1 MHLGS
6 SGPVAPAARV
16 SAARDPLPVSTESR
30 RPGRGPA
37 ALRGS
42 FLRFARRRM
51 VQHIYLPVTQ
61 ASSRRGERDDGKA
74 KTKMKQK
81 QRTKTKTKARDSL
94 GQETFLWAGRARNTD
109 GTHPRASSGA
119 RSVVS
124 GLFPEA
130 SVAGMAA
137 SLICL
142 RQVERTQPPCVPDSR
157 GRRSWSR
164 FGGVPRFEHAHLSA
178 NLRRAGRDSARLDCL
193 VRWGI
198 H

>member
-6 SGPVAPAARV
+6 SGPPAARV

-119 RSVVS
+119 RSAVS
-124 GLFPEA
+124 GPFPEVLLPAWRRA
-130 SVAGMAA
+130 SSA
-137 SLICL
+137 CD
-142 RQVERTQPPCVPDSR
+142 RTDPTERSR
-157 GRRSWSR
+157 SRPGRRWGR
-164 FGGVPRFEHAHLSA
+164 RHAAPR
-178 NLRRAGRDSARLDCL
+178 NLGRAGRAFVGLRY
-193 VRWGI
+193 RRGI

>member
-6 SGPVAPAARV
+6 SGPPAARV

-142 RQVERTQPPCVPDSR
+142 RLDTLHGGGAGPDAS
-157 GRRSWSR
+157 
-164 FGGVPRFEHAHLSA
+164 GVVACSPWRY
-178 NLRRAGRDSARLDCL
+178 RRAGREATIDRRFCSAS
-193 VRWGI
+193 I
-198 H
+198 EPI